1 MQEAVKSPTVLQQVK
16 ACCRAL
22 EDKKA
27 ENVKVLYLG
36 EKSSITDYFIIA
48 TGNSHPHLKAM
59 RASIEEALDNLHI
72 DIFGIDA
79 KPSSGWLVVD
89 AYDFMVHLFISEM
102 RDYYRLE
109 SLWKDAEDVSLR

>member
-59 RASIEEALDNLHI
+59 RAALEEALENLHV

-79 KPSSGWLVVD
+79 EPRSGWLVVD
-89 AYDFMVHLFISEM
+89 AYDFMVHLFIPEM
-102 RDYYRLE
+102 RDNYRLE
-109 SLWKDAEDVSLR
+109 SLWKDAEEMLFR